1 MHFRKRKDLDYS
13 KCKRYEQCVQDVL
26 TSISQMAHPF
36 DVDQEHLIN
45 LASGVELENTVSDR
59 LLSAEQLVSGS
70 SQNFLKT
77 TCFPTIRIF
86 SQNWSATA
94 LKRSLEGGN
103 KYRVAKK
110 GRKKASK

>member
-45 LASGVELENTVSDR
+45 LASGVELETTVADR
-59 LLSAEQLVSGS
+59 LLSAEQLGER
-70 SQNFLKT
+70 Q
-77 TCFPTIRIF
+77 FPTIRIF